1 MRDITQHGTCAL
13 ISLTALA
20 VILPAA
26 SGPAFARDI
35 VYVDADVVGGNG
47 GGGSWDNAY
56 PLLQDALLAGGYSS
70 GDEGI
75 G

>member
-56 PLLQDALLAGGYSS
+56 PLLPRPLYPRTIEHGPRS
-70 GDEGI
+70 EP
-75 G
+75 